1 MRLPR
6 TKISGSPWKL
16 SRIETTAGSIRTAAT
31 PEALVSSV
39 FSTISGAFRPVDRE
53 VVVVRFDSRA
63 TSLAVHVRRCLAGVR

>member
-1 MRLPR
+1 VRLPR

-16 SRIETTAGSIRTAAT
+16 SRETTAASIRTAAT

-63 TSLAVHVRRCLAGVR
+63 TSLAAHVRRCLAGVR